1 MIDKVTFRKT
11 EKKLYNYFK
20 KDKKI
25 NSLQRKI
32 TLLNK
37 HIEQI
42 DYKLKHTDISIPEE
56 SKSMSFE
63 ERVQTSSTGESYAE
77 RTALK
82 ITDRL
87 IIEQSR
93 KIDEISELEEEIRNI
108 EADNIIIEENIK
120 LLRKED
126 IEFLKSKYD
135 KELPDWEV
143 GLNLNL
149 SRSNVTRKRQRL
161 VDNIANWEAWTKIM
175 H

>member
-1 MIDKVTFRKT
+1 MIDKETFRKT

-25 NSLQRKI
+25 NSLKRKI

-42 DYKLKHTDISIPEE
+42 EYKLKHTDISIPEE
-56 SKSMSFE
+56 SKSMSYE

-143 GLNLNL
+143 GINLNM
-149 SRSNVTRKRQRL
+149 SQSKVTRKRQRL
-161 VDNIANWEAWTKIM
+161 VENIANWEAWTKIV

>member
-1 MIDKVTFRKT
+1 MIDKETFRKT
-11 EKKLYNYFK
+11 EKKIYNYFK
-20 KDKKI
+20 KDKKT
-25 NSLQRKI
+25 NSLKRKI

-42 DYKLKHTDISIPEE
+42 EYKLKHVDISIPEE
-56 SKSMSFE
+56 SKSMSYE

-143 GLNLNL
+143 GINLNM
-149 SRSNVTRKRQRL
+149 SQSKVTRKRQRL
-161 VDNIANWEAWTKIM
+161 VENIANWEAWTKIV

>member
-1 MIDKVTFRKT
+1 MIDKETFRKT
-11 EKKLYNYFK
+11 ERKIYNYFK

-25 NSLQRKI
+25 NSLKRKI

-42 DYKLKHTDISIPEE
+42 EYKLKHVDISIPEE
-56 SKSMSFE
+56 SKSMSYE

-143 GLNLNL
+143 GINLNM
-149 SRSNVTRKRQRL
+149 SQSKVTRKRQRL
-161 VDNIANWEAWTKIM
+161 VENIANWEAWTKIV

>member
-1 MIDKVTFRKT
+1 MVSREQFKVTER
-11 EKKLYNYFK
+11 KLYNYFK
-20 KDKKI
+20 KDKKT
-25 NSLQRKI
+25 NSLKRKI

-42 DYKLKHTDISIPEE
+42 EYKLKHVDISIPEE
-56 SKSMSFE
+56 SKSMSYE

-126 IEFLKSKYD
+126 VEFLKSKYD

-143 GLNLNL
+143 GINLNM
-149 SRSNVTRKRQRL
+149 SQSKVTRKRQRL
-161 VDNIANWEAWTKIM
+161 VENIANWEAWTKIV

>member
-1 MIDKVTFRKT
+1 MIDKETFRKT

-25 NSLQRKI
+25 NSLKQKI

-37 HIEQI
+37 HIDQI
-42 DYKLKHTDISIPEE
+42 EYKLKHTDISIPEE
-56 SKSMSFE
+56 SKSMTFE

-77 RTALK
+77 RTALR

-87 IIEQSR
+87 IKEESR
-93 KIDEISELEEEIRNI
+93 KFDEISEIEEEIRNI

-143 GLNLNL
+143 GLNLNM
-149 SRSNVTRKRQRL
+149 SQSKVTRKRQRL
-161 VDNIANWEAWTKIM
+161 VDNIANWEAWTKIV